1 MMNEKLQFKVGA
13 GLKNII
19 GRDLITDDFV
29 AIFELVKN
37 SFDAHATE
45 VEIVFENIKDSN
57 GKILIIDNGKGM
69 NYEDLINKWLFVAYS
84 AKKDG
89 SEDSDYRKKI
99 NYKTYFAGAKGIG
112 RFSCDRLGSKLRLIS
127 TKDEINAVT
136 QVIDVDWTMFEKD
149 LKDEF
154 VDITIKHDT
163 LPQSPSR
170 FNSGT
175 ILEISSI
182 RADSEWN
189 EEKILNLKN
198 SLSKLINPFADNTKR
213 PFKITIVAPEFNEY
227 DNLINDVR
235 KRINGE
241 ITNPLLD
248 ILSLKTTKISSKI
261 SEDGEIVV
269 TELSNNGN
277 WLYRIKEKNIE
288 YPTLKNIIVELYF
301 LDQRAKNNFTRLM
314 GVKHGSYGSVFLYKN
329 GFRIYPYGEPN
340 DDSLN
345 LNKRQQRR
353 LGDYVGT
360 RDLIGRIEILGYNED
375 LKETTSRGDGLVK
388 NTNYFQLESFFIEKV
403 VEKLESYR
411 KNINRYGIDIEEF
424 ENTKHSK
431 EKVIKLIADI
441 SSSDYIID
449 IDFNPN
455 LLEIVT
461 STQHESSSAKSLIKS
476 IEKIAI
482 EIDNKVLADK
492 IRKVK
497 VTLEDAITIAELAED
512 EIKIKDRELKE
523 KTSQNLF
530 LKSTRSQDFD
540 ELISFMHHAGIYAQ
554 TINSYLK
561 NISLK
566 LSRNI
571 EINRADM
578 MDIIK
583 TISFEANKILSI
595 TEFATKANFKMKTE
609 EIEADIVNYID
620 EYIRNIVPSL
630 NNQKMVIRFTN
641 RSEIEIVKKFKP
653 IELNILIDNLVANS
667 RKAGADLLSITLSD
681 FNRRVIVEFVDN
693 GIGIRPDDIKNV
705 FNFGYTTT
713 DGSGLGLYHVK
724 QIIDTMNGKVSV
736 NNNEIKGVTFKI
748 EI

>member
-1 MMNEKLQFKVGA
+1 MNEKLQFKVGA

-431 EKVIKLIADI
+431 ERVIKLIADI

-455 LLEIVT
+455 LLEIVG

-482 EIDNKVLADK
+482 EIDNKDLADK

-571 EINRADM
+571 EINRTDM

-736 NNNEIKGVTFKI
+736 YNNEIKGVTFKI

>member
-1 MMNEKLQFKVGA
+1 MNEKLQFKVGA